1 MSGGRAEV
9 DVAMSAGPHAPR
21 LDALAEREDL
31 ADGDAGA
38 SIDLPVKPILTI
50 EAANGWPTLDLRD
63 VWAHRDLFYFLVWR
77 DVKVRYKQ
85 TALGVTWAVLQPLL
99 TMVVFTLIFGR
110 LAGVPSDGEP
120 YPIFVYAGLLPWNF
134 FNQAVT
140 NSSNSLV
147 GSAALITKVYFPRL
161 VIPSA
166 AVGAGLVDFT
176 ISAVILFV
184 MMFYYGVAIGVGILM
199 LIPLALLT
207 TLFAAGV
214 GMWMSALNVKY
225 RDIRYALPFVLQ
237 IWMYV
242 TPIIYPVTFIPAR
255 WRWLL
260 ALNPLSGL
268 IEGFRSAIFG
278 RPFDWRGIAI
288 SAAMTA
294 GALTYS
300 AFAFRRM
307 EREFAD
313 II

>member
-1 MSGGRAEV
+1 MSGGPAE
-9 DVAMSAGPHAPR
+9 AGAATSAGYRAAGPGASGGPEN
-21 LDALAEREDL
+21 LVD
-31 ADGDAGA
+31 ADGAA
-38 SIDLPVKPILTI
+38 AIDLPLNPILTI
-50 EAANGWPTLDLRD
+50 EASRGWPSLDLCD
-63 VWAHRDLFYFLVWR
+63 LWFHRDLFYFLVWR

-85 TALGVTWAVLQPLL
+85 TALGVAWAVLQPLL
-99 TMVVFTLIFGR
+99 TMVVFTVIFGR

-140 NSSNSLV
+140 TSSNSLV

-166 AVGAGLVDFT
+166 AVGAGLVDFA

-184 MMFYYGVAIGVGILM
+184 MAFYYGVAFGAGLLM
-199 LIPLALLT
+199 LLPLALLT

-225 RDIRYALPFVLQ
+225 RDVRYALPFVLQ

-260 ALNPLSGL
+260 ALNPLSG
-268 IEGFRSAIFG
+268 IIQGFRAAIFD
-278 RPFDWRGIAI
+278 RPFDWSGIAI
-288 SAAMTA
+288 SAAVTVC
-294 GALTYS
+294 LLIYS
-300 AFAFRRM
+300 AFAFRHM

>member
-1 MSGGRAEV
+1 
-9 DVAMSAGPHAPR
+9 MSASDPASRSGVPETRTNLP
-21 LDALAEREDL
+21 DA
-31 ADGDAGA
+31 DAFVT
-38 SIDLPVKPILTI
+38 IDLPAKPILTI
-50 EAANGWPTLDLRD
+50 ESARGWPSLDLRD
-63 VWAHRDLFYFLVWR
+63 LWAHRDLFYFLVWR

-85 TALGVTWAVLQPLL
+85 TALGVAWAVLQPLL
-99 TMVVFTLIFGR
+99 TMVVFTVIFGR
-110 LAGVPSDGEP
+110 LAGIPSDSEP

-140 NSSNSLV
+140 TSSNSLV
-147 GSAALITKVYFPRL
+147 GNSALITKVYFPRL
-161 VIPSA
+161 VIPGA
-166 AVGAGLVDFT
+166 AVGAGLVDFA

-184 MMFYYGVAIGVGILM
+184 MAFHYGVAFGASILM

-207 TLFAAGV
+207 TLFAAGA

-225 RDIRYALPFVLQ
+225 RDVRYALPFALQ

-255 WRWLL
+255 WRWLI
-260 ALNPLSGL
+260 ALNPLSG
-268 IEGFRSAIFG
+268 IIQGFRSAIFG
-278 RPFDWRGIAI
+278 RPFDWSGIAV
-288 SAAMTA
+288 SAAVTVSVLIYA
-294 GALTYS
+294 